1 MDPLI
6 AHGGVCAPV
15 DPLYDIIPTFK
26 ANRGPVKFEPVK
38 TLNKD
43 QRFLDMACGVALE
56 SKCRMKH
63 GAIVV
68 RHSKILGSSPNV
80 ERNNPKIVG
89 WANASVHAEIRA
101 MKRAGWPTKATIY
114 VARVNNHG
122 ERRLSKPCPNCQEVL
137 DQFKIKVVYTV

>member
-1 MDPLI
+1 MEPLV
-6 AHGGVCAPV
+6 ASGGYCAPV
-15 DPLYDIIPTFK
+15 APLYDLFPEI
-26 ANRGPVKFEPVK
+26 AASRGKIEYEPVK
-38 TLNKD
+38 SPSKSI
-43 QRFLDMACGVALE
+43 RFLDMACGVAMTSE
-56 SKCRMKH
+56 CRMKH

-68 RHSKILGSSPNV
+68 RHSKILGASPNV

-122 ERRLSKPCPNCQEVL
+122 ERRLSKPCANCQEVL